1 MIPNIFISSTIQD
14 LGHLRDSIRDTI
26 IDIGYNPIMSEYGE
40 IGFLPTDSA
49 EDSCYLA
56 LRDCQLAVIIV
67 GKRYGSISKNGF
79 SVTHNEFRTSRKR
92 KVPVIFLVNEEV
104 LSYKKIY
111 EANGNNDDL
120 TFPNMENPAK
130 LFQLIRE
137 FSDSE
142 INNGLV
148 TFSSVQ
154 SAKNNLKK
162 QLAHIFGELIK
173 KQFDPVQG
181 EIKDILSEIT
191 TLRHMLLKNEQEIAK
206 QFASAFRFLLNEE
219 NKYLKSIAE
228 KVCDSLD
235 EAVPKLLSSDSLH
248 QFLNN
253 NGVNIR
259 VMNSEEAFRELEINN
274 SNEAFQKGIEGIFY
288 STLPYQTTKNS
299 ASFGSDP
306 DYDLEPESETDT
318 RIVIGIGKKEYWTNK
333 NGDKLIKVIF
343 DSLKKQTQ

>member
-56 LRDCQLAVIIV
+56 LRDCQLAIIIV

-79 SVTHNEFRTSRKR
+79 SITHNEFRTSRER

-104 LSYKKIY
+104 LSFKKVY
-111 EANGNNDDL
+111 ESNGNNDDL

-137 FSDSE
+137 FSESE

-148 TFSSVQ
+148 PYTSVQ

-191 TLRHMLLKNEQEIAK
+191 TLRHILLKNEQQIAK
-206 QFASAFRFLLNEE
+206 QFANAFRFLLNEE
-219 NKYLKSIAE
+219 NKYLKNIAE

-235 EAVPKLLSSDSLH
+235 EAVPKLISSVSFH
-248 QFLNN
+248 QFLTD
-253 NGVNIR
+253 NGVEIK
-259 VMNSEEAFRELEINN
+259 VMNSDEALKKLEINS
-274 SNEAFQKGIEGIFY
+274 SNEAFQNGIEGIYY
-288 STLPYQTTKNS
+288 STLPYQTLKN
-299 ASFGSDP
+299 ANSFGGDT
-306 DYDLEPESETDT
+306 DYDLEPESKTDT
-318 RIVIGIGKKEYWTNK
+318 RIVIGIGRNVYWTNK
-333 NGDKLIKVIF
+333 NGDKLMNAIF
-343 DSLKKQTQ
+343 NSLKKQTE